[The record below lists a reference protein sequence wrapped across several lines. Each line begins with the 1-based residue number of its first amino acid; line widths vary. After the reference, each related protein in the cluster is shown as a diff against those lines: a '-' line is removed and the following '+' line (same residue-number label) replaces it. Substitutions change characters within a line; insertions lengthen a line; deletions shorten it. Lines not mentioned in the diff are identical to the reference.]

1 MGGVAAGK
9 GTKGGFNKNPTEIPC
24 VFPDRRATKESSY
37 LKHVKE
43 GVFYLKNGIFCH
55 FIKNFCEEK
64 LPKQWCF
71 SVHSDFDKI
80 SHKIC

>member
-24 VFPDRRATKESSY
+24 VFPDRRATKESSH
-37 LKHVKE
+37 LKHGKE

-55 FIKNFCEEK
+55 FCETFEK
-64 LPKQWCF
+64 KLKKFDFF
-71 SVHSDFDKI
+71 SAADVRIFRSGDF
-80 SHKIC
+80 S